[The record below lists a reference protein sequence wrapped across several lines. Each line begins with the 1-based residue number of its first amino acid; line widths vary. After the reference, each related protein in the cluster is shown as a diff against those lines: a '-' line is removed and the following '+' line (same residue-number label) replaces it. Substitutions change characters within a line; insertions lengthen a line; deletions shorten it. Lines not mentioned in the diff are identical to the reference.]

1 MPRWEY
7 LTVEIASFGFNNDQ
21 YAARYTNGME
31 LKDWKKTSLHNFIS
45 RPGMDG
51 WEMTGVLS
59 PDSGGAAFH
68 NYLFFKRPR
77 P

>member
-7 LTVEIASFGFNNDQ
+7 LTVEIGSFGIGGDQ
-21 YAARYTNGME
+21 YAARYANGKE
-31 LKDWKKTSLHNFIS
+31 LKDWKKTSLPDFIS
-45 RPGMDG
+45 RLGMDE
-51 WEMTGVLS
+51 WEMTGTLS
-59 PDSGGAAFH
+59 PYSATR